1 MFLDFMKTCHIDYFV
16 CEMSYFCLYL
26 IFSVQFILF
35 FIISLLVNFYRG

>member
-26 IFSVQFILF
+26 IFFQCSLF
-35 FIISLLVNFYRG
+35 YLLLFHF